1 MFTLRGSISSHLVET
16 KPVLA
21 MLLLLTLER
30 L

>member
-21 MLLLLTLER
+21 MLLLTLER